1 MENEKYFTVTEAAEV
16 YGFSQA
22 YLRHQLHFG
31 RLTRRKMGEGKGGY
45 WLITESSLRA
55 FEPGRPGR
63 PRVKVP
69 PVLNNLGSPIS
80 GGDAVVPG

>member
-16 YGFSQA
+16 YGFSKDYVRNQI
-22 YLRHQLHFG
+22 RCG
-31 RLTRRKMGEGKGGY
+31 RLTGKKIGSPHGGY
-45 WLITESSLRA
+45 WVVAESSLRA

-69 PVLNNLGSPIS
+69 PVLK
-80 GGDAVVPG
+80 